1 VTPTLTL
8 PENLKRPLSAGHPW
22 VYRDHV
28 PRGFQAKSGT
38 WVRISAGGFT
48 AYALWDDSS
57 PIALRVFSERQLP
70 DAAWVAER
78 VQTAFRGRQALRDEQ
93 TSTYRWLFGEGDG
106 LPGITVDLYGQY
118 AVLVT
123 YSAALDGLV
132 PWVVSAL
139 SATTRLAG
147 IVRRR
152 DGELELLSGRKPP
165 AELIVEERGM
175 RLAVDLA
182 QSQKTGLFLDHREN
196 RRFVRELGVTGAVL
210 NLFSYTGA
218 FSVSAALGGATEVVS
233 VDAAPVAEAARSN
246 FRLNALAT
254 DGHEFVE
261 ADVFEYLEAAGD
273 RRFDL
278 VISDPPSFAK
288 SKERLERA
296 TKAYL
301 RLTTLGLRATEPGGL
316 YAAASC
322 TSQVSPEA
330 FKEVLAEAARRAR
343 RRFQII
349 HEAGQPLDHPVM
361 AQHREGRYLKFV
373 VGRVLGVV

>member
-1 VTPTLTL
+1 MTPTLTL
-8 PENLKRPLSAGHPW
+8 PENLKRSLSAGHPW

-38 WVRISAGGFT
+38 WVKISAGSFT

-78 VQTAFRGRQALRDEQ
+78 VQAAFRARKALRDEQ

-139 SATTRLAG
+139 STCMRLSG

-165 AELIVEERGM
+165 VQLIVEERGM

-218 FSVSAALGGATEVVS
+218 FSVSAALGGADEVVS

-246 FRLNALAT
+246 FRLNGLAT
-254 DGHEFVE
+254 DAHEFVE
-261 ADVFEYLEAAGD
+261 ADVFEYLEANAA
-273 RRFDL
+273 RRFEL

-288 SKERLERA
+288 SKDRLERA
-296 TKAYL
+296 IKAYL
-301 RLTTLGLRATEPGGL
+301 RLTTLGLRVTEPDGL

-330 FKEVLAEAARRAR
+330 FKEMLAEAARRAR
-343 RRFQII
+343 RRFQIV